1 MELGKNIEKYRK
13 ERNLTQARLADM
25 LGVSFQAVSK
35 WENGNSMP
43 DILLLPKLAAVLNV
57 SCDILI
63 GHYPAVFSS
72 PYDELYQSPE
82 YYWGTQPTTLSMKVL
97 SFYPPMSSPSLLDIG
112 CREGQNVLFFGRNGY
127 RATGVDVSEAGI
139 KKAQL
144 LAENWHVR
152 AEFICASIENY
163 LPRHNFDIVFC
174 DDMLHLLP
182 PDSRLQLLKE
192 CKKFTQPGG
201 IHVMNVP
208 VEKPFLTYKYG
219 IQKAYPWHSGELF
232 TIYSDWEILEGGE
245 TGKMPMGHGGEE
257 RIYNYLVARKR
268 EGKGI

>member
-1 MELGKNIEKYRK
+1 MKLGKNIAKYRK
-13 ERNLTQARLADM
+13 ERNLTQTRLADM

-43 DILLLPKLAAVLNV
+43 DILLLPKLAAVLNI

-63 GHYPAVFSS
+63 GHYPAVLSS

-127 RATGVDVSEAGI
+127 
-139 KKAQL
+139 
-144 LAENWHVR
+144 R